1 MTKETCNI
9 ILACKGSLHKPYEEL
24 NYISNVLERVQI
36 YLSQEYQNDISLYT
50 PEQMEKI
57 MFQAMGDYLDTCNK
71 PSEFIH
77 DLLTLNHTE
86 MSMAAKIAETFKWV
100 KVRKEYSYT
109 NGFKQEFFDN
119 RSDINV

>member
-9 ILACKGSLHKPYEEL
+9 ILACKCSLHKPYEKL
-24 NYISNVLERVQI
+24 NYISNVLERIQI

-57 MFQAMGDYLDTCNK
+57 MYQAMGDYLDTCDK

-77 DLLTLNHTE
+77 YLLTLNHTE
-86 MSMAAKIAETFKWV
+86 MSMEEKIAEAFKWV
-100 KVRKEYSYT
+100 KVKDNTGYV